1 MSLARRERSRTKVL
15 YVGEKAEA
23 IFNALW
29 SIATSAPMD
38 DVFLLLSHVPGV
50 AELWYEQP
58 GVRIFFYDSSGI
70 LNSAKLWF
78 HREDKALIA
87 EADLPDDVLRSLIE
101 RLVVAIYNYIL
112 ALRSYYGR
120 ARWANTRWDILRA
133 VTYDRVEERIASTLP
148 ELAVLDPDLVSN
160 IVYVLSNEFVR
171 LSIPTG
177 VVSAEELRE
186 QRERAK
192 NRRDIEVETRVGP
205 YIAEII
211 YKPYVHYLI
220 IGLRAPDENGAGA
233 WEDATVIL
241 SVLVGEN
248 NVSFELDLRAPA
260 SPSFVRWVI
269 ENRCSIV
276 LYAVEAIE
284 RRVLGD
290 SELLENIRLFRRAV
304 EVACKLSAKGF

>member
-1 MSLARRERSRTKVL
+1 MSLARREKTRTRVL

-38 DVFLLLSHVPGV
+38 DIFLLLSHVPGV

-70 LNSAKLWF
+70 LNSAKLWL

-87 EADLPDDVLRSLIE
+87 EANLPDDVLRALIE
-101 RLVVAIYNYIL
+101 RLVAAIYNYIL
-112 ALRSYYGR
+112 ALRAYYGR
-120 ARWANTRWDILRA
+120 AGWANARWDILRA
-133 VTYDRVEERIASTLP
+133 VTYDRVEERIMSAFP

-171 LSIPTG
+171 VGVPPG
-177 VVSAEELRE
+177 VVSAEELRGQE
-186 QRERAK
+186 ERAK
-192 NRRDIEVETRVGP
+192 NSRDIEVETRVGP

-211 YKPYVHYLI
+211 YRPYVHYLI
-220 IGLRAPDENGAGA
+220 IGLRVPDENGAGA
-233 WEDATVIL
+233 RGDVALTL
-241 SVLVGEN
+241 TVLVGEN
-248 NVSFELDLRAPA
+248 DVSFELDLHAPA
-260 SPSFVRWVI
+260 SPSFVKWII
-269 ENRCSIV
+269 ENRCRIV
-276 LYAVEAIE
+276 LYAAEAIE
-284 RRVLGD
+284 RRVLED

-304 EVACKLSAKGF
+304 EAACKLSAEGF